1 MASVL
6 ILFKENK
13 SIIIGVVI
21 GGLTNQQFFIM
32 SGHSKW
38 ATIKR
43 KKAVTDQKRGS
54 LFTKLVKE
62 ITIAA
67 KMGGG
72 DPAGNPRLRL
82 AIDTARDNSMPMDNI
97 QRAIKKGTG
106 ELEGVIWDEITYEGY
121 GPAGIALIIE
131 TATDNRNRTVA
142 DLRHIMSRNNGS
154 LGEGG
159 SVAWM
164 FQRKGT
170 LDVLKSLASEDLL
183 METLLDAG
191 LEDLS
196 GDSDDYFTV
205 TTDIKE
211 LQTAKQALDT
221 AKIAYENARIDLV
234 PENYIELEAED
245 ARKVIKLIDALE
257 SNDDVQS
264 VYSNMEISESAMDS
278 LNE

>member
-1 MASVL
+1 
-6 ILFKENK
+6 
-13 SIIIGVVI
+13 
-21 GGLTNQQFFIM
+21 M

-43 KKAVTDQKRGS
+43 KKAATDQKRGS

-72 DPAGNPRLRL
+72 DPNGNPRLRL
-82 AIDTARDNSMPMDNI
+82 AIDTARANSMPMDNI
-97 QRAIKKGTG
+97 QRAVKKGTG
-106 ELEGVIWDEITYEGY
+106 ELEGVTYEEITYEGY

-154 LGEGG
+154 LGESG
-159 SVAWM
+159 SVNWM

-170 LDVLKSLASEDLL
+170 LDVPKSAADEDQL
-183 METLLDAG
+183 MEILLDAG
-191 LEDLS
+191 LDALS
-196 GDSDDYFTV
+196 SDDENYFTV
-205 TTDIKE
+205 ISEVKALEEIK
-211 LQTAKQALDT
+211 KALD
-221 AKIAYENARIDLV
+221 AAGIAYENAKSDLI

-245 ARKVIKLIDALE
+245 ARKVIRLIDALE
-257 SNDDVQS
+257 SNDDVQA
-264 VYSNMEISESAMDS
+264 VFSNMEISEGAMDS

>member
-1 MASVL
+1 
-6 ILFKENK
+6 
-13 SIIIGVVI
+13 
-21 GGLTNQQFFIM
+21 M

-72 DPAGNPRLRL
+72 DPSGNPRLRL
-82 AIDTARDNSMPMDNI
+82 AVDTARDNSMPMDNI
-97 QRAIKKGTG
+97 SRAIKKGTG
-106 ELEGVIWDEITYEGY
+106 ELEGVTYDEITYEGY
-121 GPAGIALIIE
+121 GAAGIALIIE

-142 DLRHIMSRNNGS
+142 DIRHIMSRNNGA
-154 LGEGG
+154 LGESG
-159 SVAWM
+159 SVSWM
-164 FQRKGT
+164 FHRKGT
-170 LDVLKSLASEDLL
+170 LDVPKSSAGEDQL
-183 METLLDAG
+183 MEILLDAG

-196 GDSDDYFTV
+196 TEDENYFTV
-205 TTDIKE
+205 VTDVKE
-211 LQTAKQALDT
+211 LENVKKALDD
-221 AKIAYENARIDLV
+221 AGIVYENAKTDLI

-257 SNDDVQS
+257 NNDDVLS
-264 VYSNMEISESAMDS
+264 VYSNMEISESAMSS

>member
-1 MASVL
+1 
-6 ILFKENK
+6 
-13 SIIIGVVI
+13 
-21 GGLTNQQFFIM
+21 M

-67 KMGGG
+67 RMGGG

-82 AIDTARDNSMPMDNI
+82 AVDTARDNSMPMDNI
-97 QRAIKKGTG
+97 SRAIKKGTG
-106 ELEGVIWDEITYEGY
+106 ELEGVTYDEITYEGY

-142 DLRHIMSRNNGS
+142 DIRHIMSRNNGS
-154 LGEGG
+154 LGESG
-159 SVAWM
+159 SVGWM
-164 FQRKGT
+164 FHRKGT
-170 LDVLKSLASEDLL
+170 LDVPVSAAGEDRL
-183 METLLDAG
+183 MEVLLDAG
-191 LEDLS
+191 LEDLN
-196 GDSDDYFTV
+196 SDDENYFTV
-205 TTDIKE
+205 ITDFKDLE
-211 LQTAKQALDT
+211 NVKKALD
-221 AKIAYENARIDLV
+221 ASGISYENAKIDLI

-245 ARKVIKLIDALE
+245 ARQVIRLIDALE
-257 SNDDVQS
+257 SNDDVQG
-264 VYSNMEISESAMDS
+264 VYSNMDISESAMSS

>member
-1 MASVL
+1 
-6 ILFKENK
+6 
-13 SIIIGVVI
+13 
-21 GGLTNQQFFIM
+21 M

-72 DPAGNPRLRL
+72 DPSGNPRLRL
-82 AIDTARDNSMPMDNI
+82 AIDTARDNSMPMENI
-97 QRAIKKGTG
+97 QRAVKKGTG
-106 ELEGVIWDEITYEGY
+106 ELEGVTWDEITYEGY

-142 DLRHIMSRNNGS
+142 DIRHIMSRNNGS
-154 LGEGG
+154 LGESG

-164 FQRKGT
+164 FQRKG
-170 LDVLKSLASEDLL
+170 LVDVPRSAASEDQL
-183 METLLDAG
+183 MELLLDAG
-191 LEDLS
+191 LEDLGS
-196 GDSDDYFTV
+196 EDENSITVISDFKDLERVKT
-205 TTDIKE
+205 
-211 LQTAKQALDT
+211 ALDG
-221 AKIAYENARIDLV
+221 AGISYENAKIDLI

-257 SNDDVQS
+257 SNDDVQA
-264 VYSNMEISESAMDS
+264 VYTNMELSESAMSS

>member
-1 MASVL
+1 
-6 ILFKENK
+6 
-13 SIIIGVVI
+13 
-21 GGLTNQQFFIM
+21 M

-72 DPAGNPRLRL
+72 DPSGNPRLRL
-82 AIDTARDNSMPMDNI
+82 AVDTARDNSMQMDNI
-97 QRAIKKGTG
+97 SRAIKKGTG
-106 ELEGVIWDEITYEGY
+106 ELEGVTYDEITYEGY
-121 GPAGIALIIE
+121 GAAGIALIIE

-142 DLRHIMSRNNGS
+142 DIRHIMSRNNGA
-154 LGEGG
+154 LGESG
-159 SVAWM
+159 SVSWM
-164 FQRKGT
+164 FHRKGT
-170 LDVLKSLASEDLL
+170 LDVPKSSAGEDQL
-183 METLLDAG
+183 MEILLDAG

-196 GDSDDYFTV
+196 TEDENYFTV
-205 TTDIKE
+205 VTDVKE
-211 LQTAKQALDT
+211 LENVKKALDD
-221 AKIAYENARIDLV
+221 AGIVYENAKTDLI
-234 PENYIELEAED
+234 PENYVELEAED

-257 SNDDVQS
+257 NNDDVLS
-264 VYSNMEISESAMDS
+264 VYSNMEISESAMSS

>member
-1 MASVL
+1 
-6 ILFKENK
+6 
-13 SIIIGVVI
+13 
-21 GGLTNQQFFIM
+21 M

-43 KKAVTDQKRGS
+43 KKAATDQKRGS

-72 DPAGNPRLRL
+72 DPSGNPRLRL

-106 ELEGVIWDEITYEGY
+106 ELDGVIWDEITYEGY

-154 LGEGG
+154 LGESG
-159 SVAWM
+159 SVSWM

-170 LDVLKSLASEDLL
+170 LDVLKSVASEDLL
-183 METLLDAG
+183 IETLLDAG

-196 GDSDDYFTV
+196 GGSDDYFTV
-205 TTDIKE
+205 TTEIKNLE
-211 LQTAKQALDT
+211 VAKQMLESAGIT
-221 AKIAYENARIDLV
+221 YENAKNDLV

-257 SNDDVQS
+257 SNDDVQV
-264 VYSNMEISESAMDS
+264 VYSNMEISESAMES

>member
-1 MASVL
+1 MCLRLKGLDAETYRKHFGAHLV
-6 ILFKENK
+6 FFPHE
-13 SIIIGVVI
+13 GEPVRYTVQAED
-21 GGLTNQQFFIM
+21 GGYEL
-32 SGHSKW
+32 H
-38 ATIKR
+38 
-43 KKAVTDQKRGS
+43 
-54 LFTKLVKE
+54 
-62 ITIAA
+62 
-67 KMGGG
+67 GGG
-72 DPAGNPRLRL
+72 DPGNNPTLRTLL
-82 AIDTARDNSMPMDNI
+82 AKAKSVNMPNDNI
-97 QRAIKKGTG
+97 ERAIKKGTG

>member
-1 MASVL
+1 MPSDL

-13 SIIIGVVI
+13 SIIIGGET
-21 GGLTNQQFFIM
+21 GGLNKSAVFVM

>member
-1 MASVL
+1 
-6 ILFKENK
+6 
-13 SIIIGVVI
+13 
-21 GGLTNQQFFIM
+21 M

-43 KKAVTDQKRGS
+43 KKAATDQKRGN

-82 AIDTARDNSMPMDNI
+82 AVDTARANSMPMDNI

-106 ELEGVIWDEITYEGY
+106 ELEGAMYEEITYEGY
-121 GPAGIALIIE
+121 GPGGIALIIE

-142 DLRHIMSRNNGS
+142 DIRHLMSRNNGS
-154 LGEGG
+154 LGENG

-164 FQRKGT
+164 FQRKGSI
-170 LDVLKSLASEDLL
+170 DVPRSAVTEEGL
-183 METLLDAG
+183 MELLLDAG
-191 LEDLS
+191 LEEL
-196 GDSDDYFTV
+196 DSDDEQYFTV
-205 TTDIKE
+205 LTDVRDLE
-211 LQTAKQALDT
+211 AAKKALD
-221 AKIAYENARIDLV
+221 ASGIPYENAKIDLV
-234 PENYIELEAED
+234 PGTWVELEAED
-245 ARKVIKLIDALE
+245 ARKAIKLIDALE
-257 SNDDVQS
+257 SGDDVQA
-264 VYSNMEISESAMDS
+264 VYSNMDISESAMNS

>member
-1 MASVL
+1 
-6 ILFKENK
+6 
-13 SIIIGVVI
+13 
-21 GGLTNQQFFIM
+21 M

-72 DPAGNPRLRL
+72 DPSGNPRLRL

-97 QRAIKKGTG
+97 QRAVKKGTG

-154 LGEGG
+154 LGESG

-164 FQRKGT
+164 FQRKG
-170 LDVLKSLASEDLL
+170 SLEVSRAAASEDLL
-183 METLLDAG
+183 MELLLYAG
-191 LEDLS
+191 LEDLN
-196 GDSDDYFTV
+196 SDDENYFNV
-205 TTDIKE
+205 ITDIKDLE
-211 LQTAKQALDT
+211 SAKKALE
-221 AKIAYENARIDLV
+221 AAGIAYENAKVDLI

-245 ARKVIKLIDALE
+245 ARKVIKLIDAIE
-257 SNDDVQS
+257 SNDDVQA
-264 VYSNMEISESAMDS
+264 VYSNMEISESAMNS

>member
-1 MASVL
+1 
-6 ILFKENK
+6 
-13 SIIIGVVI
+13 
-21 GGLTNQQFFIM
+21 M

-43 KKAVTDQKRGS
+43 KQAVTDQKRGS

-72 DPAGNPRLRL
+72 DASGNPRLRL

-106 ELEGVIWDEITYEGY
+106 ELDGVTYDEITYEGY

-142 DLRHIMSRNNGS
+142 DIRHVMSRNNGS

-159 SVAWM
+159 SVSWM
-164 FQRKGT
+164 FQRKGC
-170 LDVLKSLASEDLL
+170 LDVPRVAASEDQL
-183 METLLDAG
+183 MEILLDAG
-191 LEDLS
+191 LEDLNV
-196 GDSDDYFTV
+196 DDENYFTV
-205 TTDIKE
+205 ITDVKDLE
-211 LQTAKQALDT
+211 AVKKALDH
-221 AKIAYENARIDLV
+221 AGIAYENAKSDLI

-257 SNDDVQS
+257 SNDDVQA
-264 VYSNMEISESAMDS
+264 VYSNMEISESAMSS